1 MDRGY
6 TQSPLCVM
14 RAYGIG
20 IVAGTGFL
28 EGLEM
33 CCSRSTGVV
42 YDFRHGVIYGSFPRI
57 QNTNLSKGS
66 GSNLLFCCWDKTF

>member
-1 MDRGY
+1 
-6 TQSPLCVM
+6 
-14 RAYGIG
+14 
-20 IVAGTGFL
+20 
-28 EGLEM
+28 M